1 MNINKKIEGE
11 IVSNTLQI
19 APFNKYQWTVDHT
32 PGSSSKYMTTI
43 YNYFCKK
50 NDIFRLFESKKFM
63 KICSKTHQI
72 APFPPKNLGK
82 HAPEPPTKRLAT
94 PRVASPPPPKK
105 NKKIAGPPWQIL
117 HTPMNYY

>member
-19 APFNKYQWTVDHT
+19 APFNNYYQWTVDHT

-50 NDIFRLFESKKFM
+50 NDIFRHFESKKFM

-72 APFPPKNLGK
+72 APL
-82 HAPEPPTKRLAT
+82 
-94 PRVASPPPPKK
+94 KK
-105 NKKIAGPPWQIL
+105 
-117 HTPMNYY
+117 